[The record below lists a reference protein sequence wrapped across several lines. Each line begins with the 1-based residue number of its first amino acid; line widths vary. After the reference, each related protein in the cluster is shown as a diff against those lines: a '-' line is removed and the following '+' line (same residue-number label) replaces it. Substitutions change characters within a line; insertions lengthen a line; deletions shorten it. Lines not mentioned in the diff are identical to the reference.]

1 MRAATISIDGQRHLL
16 CFSTRV
22 IRAVTERYGDIAK
35 LYESI
40 STEDPVHN
48 LDESIWLLATMMDAG
63 ARYAQ
68 MHGLDNPAP
77 LAAEQ
82 LYDACDISDFAQL
95 RLSIMETVTNGQQTH
110 VEVEPPKNGEA
121 AGAGA

>member
-1 MRAATISIDGQRHLL
+1 MRTATIRIDGQRHLL

-22 IRAVTERYGDIAK
+22 IRAVTERYGDVAK
-35 LYESI
+35 LYEAI

-48 LDESIWLLATMMDAG
+48 LDESIWLLAAMMDAG
-63 ARYAQ
+63 GRYAQ

-77 LAAEQ
+77 LTAEQ

-95 RLSIMETVTNGQQTH
+95 RLSIMETVTNGQKTH

-121 AGAGA
+121 AGTGA